1 MSAPNQ
7 KRLTK
12 ISRTLSSI
20 LRHKALELKLPI
32 DDQGF
37 IPVERLLNH
46 NYLTNLRVTQE
57 DLEYVVSTNEKQ
69 RFAFNSDHT
78 QLRAT
83 QGHSI
88 KLKNPILKEI
98 TNPKDYPLVIHGTYW
113 AVWPKIKESGQLI
126 RMSRTHIH
134 LAQGLPGQVK
144 SGARHNV
151 DVLIHIDLEKALQ
164 AGLKFYESDNGVV
177 LCPGPIPRQFWSKVV
192 NIRTNELM
200 D

>member
-1 MSAPNQ
+1 MSDQ

-37 IPVERLLNH
+37 IPVDRLLNH
-46 NYLTNLRVTQE
+46 SYLTKLKVNQE
-57 DLEYVVSTNEKQ
+57 DLEEVVSSNEKQ

-98 TNPKDYPLVIHGTYW
+98 TNPADYPIVLHGTYRS
-113 AVWPKIKESGQLI
+113 VWPKIKESGQLI
-126 RMSRTHIH
+126 SMNRTHIH
-134 LAQGLPGQVK
+134 LAQGLPGKVK

-151 DVLIHIDLEKALQ
+151 DVLIYIDLEKALA

-177 LCPGPIPRQFWSKVV
+177 LCPGPIPQEFWSRVV
-192 NIRTNELM
+192 NARTNESLI
-200 D
+200 